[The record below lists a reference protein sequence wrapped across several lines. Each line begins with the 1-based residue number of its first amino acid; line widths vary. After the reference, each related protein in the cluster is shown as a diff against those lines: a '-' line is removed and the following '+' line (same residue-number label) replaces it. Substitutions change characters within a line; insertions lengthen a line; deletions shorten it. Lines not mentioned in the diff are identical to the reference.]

1 MCKDEI
7 ETAVDFVHETLECP
21 SCVAKSLSQKKVTIA
36 VFAKSLSHKSEL
48 EDAKLN
54 GVTIAV
60 FGTSSL
66 LWCDRGLMVGSNEV
80 NL

>member
-21 SCVAKSLSQKKVTIA
+21 SCV
-36 VFAKSLSHKSEL
+36 AKSLSHKSEL

>member
-7 ETAVDFVHETLECP
+7 ETAVDFVHETLEYP
-21 SCVAKSLSQKKVTIA
+21 SCVAKSI
-36 VFAKSLSHKSEL
+36 SHKSEL
-48 EDAKLN
+48 KDAKLD
-54 GVTIAV
+54 GVTIVV
-60 FGTSSL
+60 FGTSSV